1 MTVGILFRVFGAP
14 IKRVIDKYLGTVT
27 TVFVLLVVGGI
38 LVLTQLGGSEDEG
51 GGPCANV
58 TEVNPKA

>member
-27 TVFVLLVVGGI
+27 TLFVILVVGGVV
-38 LVLTQLGGSEDEG
+38 VLTQLGGSEDG
-51 GGPCANV
+51 DTGPCAAAAV
-58 TEVNPKA
+58 ARPA